1 MGVRR
6 DPQRK
11 NRWYYEFW
19 LGDVRHRA
27 YPKNERGDYVTKK
40 SEAQAAEVKAWEAAR
55 IEQGMDRSGIRPGSY
70 LLIQAIDRHIGN
82 LHGASESHLRS
93 LRRIGSE
100 MVLWFGK
107 DRAVID
113 IAADGPRGVDAY
125 RAFLVGQK
133 RKVWLGGP
141 RRMTPEDYANP
152 DLWKETDRPRSAS
165 EVNHYLDLL
174 RSAFK
179 AAHQV
184 RDPRTNRS
192 CLPFPVEVAP
202 VEDPERDPT
211 PMSQEEFRARLADAP
226 QWVADAANLA
236 WHYGLRLTEAL
247 TLDIRHLDRENQ
259 CLRLGA
265 GETKSGKDQA
275 VYGGRR
281 GWVLVLWL
289 ARRARRRGQTRLV
302 MWPGPKWHRAAAR
315 GEPVPNDAW
324 QPLKT
329 IRRAWTATIGRA
341 GIEHPRRFHDLRAAY
356 ITNAAKLGSSTLT
369 KGLARHASMATTERY
384 IKIVEDDLARAANRA
399 AEARPKLR
407 VVR

>member
-6 DPQRK
+6 DPQRN

-19 LGDVRHRA
+19 IGDVRYRG
-27 YPKNERGDYVTKK
+27 YPKNDAGDYVTKK
-40 SEAQAAEVKAWEAAR
+40 SEAQAAEVRAR
-55 IEQGMDRSGIRPGSY
+55 EVAKVEQGMDRSGIKPGSY

-82 LHGASESHLRS
+82 LLDASESHLRS

-113 IAADGPRGVDAY
+113 IMADGPKGVDAY
-125 RAFLVGQK
+125 RAFLVTQK

-141 RRMTPEDYANP
+141 RKMTPEDYDNSK
-152 DLWKETDRPRSAS
+152 LWKETDKLRSAS
-165 EVNHYLDLL
+165 EVNHCLDLL
-174 RSAFK
+174 RCAFK
-179 AAHQV
+179 AAHNV
-184 RDPRTNRS
+184 RDPRTNKS
-192 CLPFPVEVAP
+192 CLPFPVEVEP

-211 PMSQEEFRARLADAP
+211 PMSQEEFRARLAGAP

-236 WHYGLRLTEAL
+236 WHFGLRLTEAL
-247 TLDIRHLDRENQ
+247 TLDLRHLDHESE
-259 CLRLGA
+259 CLRLSA
-265 GETKSGKDQA
+265 DETKSGKDQA

-289 ARRARRRGQTRLV
+289 ARRARKRGQTRLV
-302 MWPGPKWHRAAAR
+302 MWPGPKWLRAFR
-315 GEPVPNDAW
+315 CGEAIPNDAW

-329 IRRAWTATIGRA
+329 IRRSWTNTIDRA
-341 GIEHPRRFHDLRAAY
+341 EIEHPKRFHDLRAAY